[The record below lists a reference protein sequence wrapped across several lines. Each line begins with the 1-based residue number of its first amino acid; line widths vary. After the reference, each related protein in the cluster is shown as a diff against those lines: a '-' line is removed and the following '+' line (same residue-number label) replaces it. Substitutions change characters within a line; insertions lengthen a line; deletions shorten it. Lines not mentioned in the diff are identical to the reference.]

1 MSWDWSK
8 EQEQQKIT
16 VEVSPN
22 EETRVNSSASPSAS
36 TATQSVSNSSSSA
49 SLNSNS
55 SLEELSDET
64 PPRKYKSLAD
74 IYASCQFSLTVS
86 DPMNYK
92 EAAEKE
98 VWKKA
103 RVEEMRSIEKNGTWE
118 MVGLPN
124 EKNTI
129 NLKRVLRTKFAP
141 DGSIQ
146 KHKARLVAKGYAQ
159 QQGIDFEETFSL
171 VARFETV
178 RTILALAAE
187 LHGLFISLMSSQHF
201 VMEMYKKRFM

>member
-1 MSWDWSK
+1 M
-8 EQEQQKIT
+8 
-16 VEVSPN
+16 
-22 EETRVNSSASPSAS
+22 
-36 TATQSVSNSSSSA
+36 SNSSSST
-49 SLNSNS
+49 SLNNDS

-64 PPRKYKSLAD
+64 PPKKYKSLAD
-74 IYASCQFSLTVS
+74 IYASCQFTLTVS
-86 DPMNYK
+86 DPMSYK

-98 VWKKA
+98 EWKKA
-103 RVEEMRSIEKNGTWE
+103 RVEEMQSIEKNGTWE
-118 MVGLPN
+118 MVDLPN

-129 NLKRVLRTKFAP
+129 NLKWVFRTKFTP

-159 QQGIDFEETFSL
+159 QQGIDFEETFSQ

-187 LHGLFISLMSSQHF
+187 FRWPVYQFDVKSEFLNGDLQEEVYVTQPEGFIKKDKETKVYKLRKALYGL
-201 VMEMYKKRFM
+201 K

>member
-1 MSWDWSK
+1 
-8 EQEQQKIT
+8 
-16 VEVSPN
+16 
-22 EETRVNSSASPSAS
+22 
-36 TATQSVSNSSSSA
+36 
-49 SLNSNS
+49 
-55 SLEELSDET
+55 
-64 PPRKYKSLAD
+64 
-74 IYASCQFSLTVS
+74 
-86 DPMNYK
+86 MNYK

-146 KHKARLVAKGYAQ
+146 KHKARLVVKGYAQ
-159 QQGIDFEETFSL
+159 QQGI
-171 VARFETV
+171 
-178 RTILALAAE
+178 
-187 LHGLFISLMSSQHF
+187 
-201 VMEMYKKRFM
+201 